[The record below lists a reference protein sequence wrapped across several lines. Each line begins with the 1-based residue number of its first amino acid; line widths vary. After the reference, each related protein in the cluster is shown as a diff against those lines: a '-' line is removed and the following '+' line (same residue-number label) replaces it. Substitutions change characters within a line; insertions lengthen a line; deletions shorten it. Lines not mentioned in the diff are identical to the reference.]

1 MTEIKTQFAAPHLE
15 KRPTKCY
22 ILNMDRAALL
32 SDLEHKYFWWE
43 PVGTAPRSPERIVAH
58 AMTMASFD
66 DVRRLETELGHGAL
80 VNTMLA
86 AQPGWLDDRSW
97 EFWRGRL
104 ALATG
109 RSIPEDAPRRS
120 FDAGD
125 L

>member
-1 MTEIKTQFAAPHLE
+1 
-15 KRPTKCY
+15 
-22 ILNMDRAALL
+22 MDRTALL

-43 PVGTAPRSPERIVAH
+43 PVGTEPRSPERIVAQ

-66 DVRRLETELGHGAL
+66 DMRRLETELGPGAL
-80 VNTMLA
+80 TDTMLA

-109 RSIPEDAPRRS
+109 RPIPEDAPRRS